1 LPALEKLREEELEEA
16 LSIQNVMLPAES
28 LRAGAVT
35 IWHEFQPV
43 AAVGGDF
50 LDYFELADSSIGLYL
65 GDVSG
70 KGLPATL
77 YAALAVGTLRGVH
90 KTGTAPHDV
99 LALLN
104 RLLVLR
110 GIPRRHAA
118 IQYALFDPRSSE
130 MHIASAGMLGPFHL
144 SADGCRLLELPGMP
158 PGLFPSASY
167 ESKTIQLKPGD
178 SVLFC
183 TDGLT
188 DATSRDGDQF
198 GIERLH
204 QLCGEVQFDRREELL
219 RKLFAA
225 VDSFSAGCEQK
236 DDMAA
241 TLFHLDGDGRPGC
254 AYREIE

>member
-1 LPALEKLREEELEEA
+1 MHTTVPLLDLPALEKLREEELEEA
-16 LSIQNVMLPAES
+16 RAIQGVMLPAES

-35 IWHEFQPV
+35 ISHEFQPV

-50 LDYFELADSSIGLYL
+50 LDYFELTDNSIGLYL

-104 RLLVLR
+104 RRLVVR
-110 GIPRRHAA
+110 GIPRRYAA
-118 IQYALFDPRSSE
+118 IQYALFDPPSRE
-130 MHIASAGMLGPFHL
+130 MHIASAGMPGPFHI

-158 PGLFPSASY
+158 PGLFPAASY
-167 ESKTIQLKPGD
+167 ESTSIHLRPGD
-178 SVLFC
+178 SMLFC

-188 DATSRDGDQF
+188 DATSGDGEHF

-204 QLCGEVQFDRREELL
+204 QLCCEAQSDRPAELL
-219 RKLFAA
+219 QKLFAA
-225 VDSFSAGCEQK
+225 VESFSAGCEQK

-241 TLFHLDGDGRPGC
+241 TLFHL
-254 AYREIE
+254 AK

>member
-1 LPALEKLREEELEEA
+1 MHTTVPLLDLPGLEKLREEELEEA
-16 LSIQNVMLPAES
+16 RAIQSVMLPAES

-35 IWHEFQPV
+35 ISHEFQPV

-50 LDYFELADSSIGLYL
+50 LDYFELTDNSIGLYL

-77 YAALAVGTLRGVH
+77 YAALAVGTLRGVQ

-104 RLLVLR
+104 RRLVLR
-110 GIPRRHAA
+110 GIPRRYVA
-118 IQYALFDPRSSE
+118 IQYALLDPRSLE
-130 MHIASAGMLGPFHL
+130 MHIASAGMPGPFHR
-144 SADGCRLLELPGMP
+144 SADGCDPLELPGIP
-158 PGLFPSASY
+158 PGLFSAASY
-167 ESKTIQLKPGD
+167 ESKTIRLKPGD

-188 DATSRDGDQF
+188 DASNRDGEHF

-204 QLCGEVQFDRREELL
+204 QLCDEKQSDRRPKLL
-219 RKLFAA
+219 HKLFAA
-225 VDSFSAGCEQK
+225 VGSFSAGCEQH

-241 TLFHLDGDGRPGC
+241 ILFHLD
-254 AYREIE
+254 E